1 MTRAG
6 TKGRATRVS
15 PWAHSSPGRRAAL
28 AQIPVGHYGQPE
40 DVADAVAY
48 LRDARFV
55 TGETLNVN
63 GGELMR

>member
-1 MTRAG
+1 
-6 TKGRATRVS
+6 
-15 PWAHSSPGRRAAL
+15 
-28 AQIPVGHYGQPE
+28 VGHYGQPE